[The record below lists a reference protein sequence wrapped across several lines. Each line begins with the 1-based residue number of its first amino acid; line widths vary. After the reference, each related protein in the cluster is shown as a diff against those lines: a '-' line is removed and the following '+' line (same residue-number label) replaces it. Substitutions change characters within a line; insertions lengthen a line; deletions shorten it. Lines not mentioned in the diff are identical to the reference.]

1 MELKKLL
8 QDFVNEPYEN
18 LLGMARSAFAELKP
32 VFDQASQD
40 GNGSNLLI
48 GLFATSLAVDGKLTE
63 LEYKFVNDLF
73 GNISYEDVKSLVEM
87 HYKAEMVDLM
97 NNLVDSCGVE
107 LKSKLLTLCCCFL
120 AVDET
125 ISRDEI
131 AFILKLCE

>member
-32 VFDQASQD
+32 VFDQATPD
-40 GNGSNLLI
+40 GNGSSLLI

-73 GNISYEDVKSLVEM
+73 GNFSYEDVKSLVEM
-87 HYKAEMVDLM
+87 HYKAEIIDLM
-97 NNLVDSCGVE
+97 NGLVDSCGVE

-131 AFILKLCE
+131 AFIVKLCE